1 MFYHLPSLQVLRSFE
16 AAARHLSFKSAA
28 NELFVTPSAISHQ
41 VKTLEQQ
48 LGIDLFTRN
57 NRKISLTK
65 NGKEYFYA
73 VNDALSIILSA
84 TNDLTQPI
92 PNTLHLHTIP
102 FLATELFLPSLKLFK
117 ENFPDIE
124 LKIETSTKSANFAT
138 ADADIALQIEPVA
151 LPGVICDELTSI
163 IVTAVCAPSFLEE
176 NRITCFEDVLD
187 YPLIHNSFRDKD
199 WFKLAEKYD
208 YRLKAKQ
215 SDLWFNS
222 IQASIQ
228 AAEDGLGFALMDM
241 RYIVKR
247 VDSHRLVAPF
257 AIELELGSKLHFICR
272 ENIIDTPEITAIR
285 RWLNNILA

>member
-1 MFYHLPSLQVLRSFE
+1 MFHHLPSLQVLRSFE

-73 VNDALSIILSA
+73 VNEALSIILSA
-84 TNDLTQPI
+84 TNDLTQTTS
-92 PNTLHLHTIP
+92 NTLHLHTIP
-102 FLATELFLPSLKLFK
+102 FLATELILPSLKLFK
-117 ENFPDIE
+117 ERFPDIV

-138 ADADIALQIEPVA
+138 ADVDIALQFEPVA
-151 LPGVICDELTSI
+151 LPGVTCDELTSI

-176 NRITCFEDVLD
+176 NGITCFEDALD

-199 WFKLAEKYD
+199 WFYLAEQYD
-208 YRLKAKQ
+208 YPLKAKQ

-222 IQASIQ
+222 FQASIQ
-228 AAEDGLGFALMDM
+228 AAENGLGFALMDV
-241 RYIVKR
+241 RCIAKR
-247 VDSHRLVAPF
+247 IDLNSLVAPF
-257 AIELELGSKLHFICR
+257 AVELKLGGKLHFICR
-272 ENIIDTPEITAIR
+272 ENVIDAPEITAIH
-285 RWLNNILA
+285 RWLNNIFI